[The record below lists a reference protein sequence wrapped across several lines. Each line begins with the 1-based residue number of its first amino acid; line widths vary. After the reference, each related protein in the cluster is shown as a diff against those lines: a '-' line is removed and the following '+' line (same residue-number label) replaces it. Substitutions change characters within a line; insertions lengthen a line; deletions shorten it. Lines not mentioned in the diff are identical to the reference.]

1 MKMLRLLSILLLSAA
16 CAGAG
21 AQSLYK
27 CTVKGKVSYSGEPC
41 KEGQTKAIAVPAA
54 PEADPALADELK
66 REKVA
71 LTNLERARD
80 VREAQQQRRQVDRA
94 AIVHEQRCARMRLD
108 QQAADTNAERAPGHL
123 KAALR
128 DQAQHLAEALAAECS
143 S

>member
-1 MKMLRLLSILLLSAA
+1 MRTISILLLAA
-16 CAGAG
+16 VCANAS

-41 KEGQTKAIAVPAA
+41 KEGQMKTIAVPAA

-71 LTNLERARD
+71 LTNLEKARG

-94 AIVHEQRCARMRLD
+94 AIVREQRCARMRLD
-108 QQAADTNAERAPGHL
+108 KQAADTNAERAPGHL

-128 DQAQHLAEALAAECS
+128 DQAQHLAEALASECQS
-143 S
+143 